1 MYDAHCS
8 PCWQGYSISSE
19 LIMLV
24 SAAWAVS
31 VCRVL
36 NQDWARVPL
45 GVKMK
50 WGKQHVTHSDSV
62 LSAAGYDRMSVS
74 PWWLLQDVCFP
85 HDGWQDVCFPMM
97 AMTGCLFPADGCD
110 RMSVSLWWLWQDVC
124 SPMMAMTGC
133 LFLRDGYDRMSVSP
147 WWLRQDVCFPMM
159 AMTGCL
165 FPMMAMTGCLFSP
178 WWLWQD
184 VCLPMMAMTGC
195 LFPHDG
201 YDRMSV
207 FQ

>member
-8 PCWQGYSISSE
+8 PFWQGYSISSE

-50 WGKQHVTHSDSV
+50 WGKQHVMHSDSV
-62 LSAAGYDRMSVS
+62 LSAAGYDSMSVSPWWLWQDVCFPHDGYDRMSVS
-74 PWWLLQDVCFP
+74 PWWLWQDVCFP
-85 HDGWQDVCFPMM
+85 MMAMTRCLFPMMAMAGCLFSPWWLWQDVCFPWWLWQDVCFPWWLWQDVCFPMM
-97 AMTGCLFPADGCD
+97 AMTGCLFP
-110 RMSVSLWWLWQDVC
+110 
-124 SPMMAMTGC
+124 
-133 LFLRDGYDRMSVSP
+133 
-147 WWLRQDVCFPMM
+147 
-159 AMTGCL
+159 
-165 FPMMAMTGCLFSP
+165 
-178 WWLWQD
+178 
-184 VCLPMMAMTGC
+184 
-195 LFPHDG
+195 HDG
-201 YDRMSV
+201 YDRTSV